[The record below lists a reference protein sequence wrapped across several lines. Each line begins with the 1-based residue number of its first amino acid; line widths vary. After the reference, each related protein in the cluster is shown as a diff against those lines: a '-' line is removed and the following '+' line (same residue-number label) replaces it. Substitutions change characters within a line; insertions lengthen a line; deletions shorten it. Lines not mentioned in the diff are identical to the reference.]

1 MRSFH
6 TTNFLVRKPQ
16 ALPMWTAPIQG
27 FRRFLFVKMSE
38 IINISEKIIGSELYY
53 CKSCPHENQSIT
65 TTIEI
70 QPYGSVMWGAS
81 FLTGIFIICFIM
93 FIVWLSPVDLLKKG
107 SLSIMVFG
115 SFFDQGIERLSER
128 FRHPE

>member
-1 MRSFH
+1 MFESSK
-6 TTNFLVRKPQ
+6 RK
-16 ALPMWTAPIQG
+16 
-27 FRRFLFVKMSE
+27 
-38 IINISEKIIGSELYY
+38 
-53 CKSCPHENQSIT
+53 SIT
-65 TTIEI
+65 PPLNCLL

-128 FRHPE
+128 FRHSK

>member
-1 MRSFH
+1 
-6 TTNFLVRKPQ
+6 
-16 ALPMWTAPIQG
+16 
-27 FRRFLFVKMSE
+27 
-38 IINISEKIIGSELYY
+38 
-53 CKSCPHENQSIT
+53 
-65 TTIEI
+65 
-70 QPYGSVMWGAS
+70 MWGAS

-128 FRHPE
+128 FRHSE

>member
-1 MRSFH
+1 MFESC
-6 TTNFLVRKPQ
+6 TTK
-16 ALPMWTAPIQG
+16 
-27 FRRFLFVKMSE
+27 
-38 IINISEKIIGSELYY
+38 IN
-53 CKSCPHENQSIT
+53 HH
-65 TTIEI
+65 TIELPPP

-128 FRHPE
+128 FRHSK